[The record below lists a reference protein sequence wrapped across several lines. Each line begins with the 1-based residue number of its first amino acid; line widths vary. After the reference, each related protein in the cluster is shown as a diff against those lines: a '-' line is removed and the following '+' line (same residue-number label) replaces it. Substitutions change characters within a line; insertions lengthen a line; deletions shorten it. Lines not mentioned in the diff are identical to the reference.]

1 MYYFEIWRFPD
12 LIEDNRNKTFIK
24 TLADFFAK
32 KIRQSPEF
40 LIQNSILILTRSR
53 QNRNAL
59 QMLMLFQSVTRYF
72 SSHDNMTI
80 SLSLSTTLISFLLFA
95 AYSEQR
101 NTNEVTLPWSL
112 LYYGVFILNI
122 HERRIFLKSAGE
134 EIFHPKPVTDK
145 NKNFMTQLVLSEIL
159 HSKV

>member
-80 SLSLSTTLISFLLFA
+80 SISSLISFFLFA
-95 AYSEQR
+95 VYSEQR

-134 EIFHPKPVTDK
+134 EISHPKPVTDK

-159 HSKV
+159 HCKV

>member
-1 MYYFEIWRFPD
+1 MRFEDFLTWSKITGTRLLSKLLPTFS
-12 LIEDNRNKTFIK
+12 LKKSDNHLNFWFRTAFW
-24 TLADFFAK
+24 
-32 KIRQSPEF
+32 F
-40 LIQNSILILTRSR
+40 LRDHVRIAMRYKCWCCFN
-53 QNRNAL
+53 
-59 QMLMLFQSVTRYF
+59 VTRYF

-80 SLSLSTTLISFLLFA
+80 SLSLSTTLISFFLFA

-134 EIFHPKPVTDK
+134 EISHPKPVTDK

-159 HSKV
+159 HCKV

>member
-1 MYYFEIWRFPD
+1 MRFEDFLTWSKITGTRLLSKLLPTFS
-12 LIEDNRNKTFIK
+12 LKKSDNHLNFWFRTAFW
-24 TLADFFAK
+24 
-32 KIRQSPEF
+32 F
-40 LIQNSILILTRSR
+40 LRDHVRIAMRYKCWCCFNQWQDI
-53 QNRNAL
+53 
-59 QMLMLFQSVTRYF
+59 SVV
-72 SSHDNMTI
+72 MTI
-80 SLSLSTTLISFLLFA
+80 WQYLFFLSTTLISFLLFA

-134 EIFHPKPVTDK
+134 EISHPKPVTDK

>member
-1 MYYFEIWRFPD
+1 MRFEDFLTWSKITGTRLLSKLLPTFS
-12 LIEDNRNKTFIK
+12 LKKSDNHLNFWFRTAFW
-24 TLADFFAK
+24 
-32 KIRQSPEF
+32 F
-40 LIQNSILILTRSR
+40 LRDHVRIAMRYKCWCCFNG
-53 QNRNAL
+53 
-59 QMLMLFQSVTRYF
+59 TRYF

-80 SLSLSTTLISFLLFA
+80 SISSLISFFLFA
-95 AYSEQR
+95 VYSEQR

-134 EIFHPKPVTDK
+134 EISHPKPVTDK

-159 HSKV
+159 HCKV

>member
-24 TLADFFAK
+24 TLADFFAE
-32 KIRQSPEF
+32 KIGQSLEF

-80 SLSLSTTLISFLLFA
+80 SVFFIYYTDLFLVICCVQRTKKHEWSDFAVKSIILWCFHFKYSRKTHLLEVSWRRDISPQA
-95 AYSEQR
+95 SHGQ
-101 NTNEVTLPWSL
+101 
-112 LYYGVFILNI
+112 
-122 HERRIFLKSAGE
+122 K
-134 EIFHPKPVTDK
+134 
-145 NKNFMTQLVLSEIL
+145 
-159 HSKV
+159 